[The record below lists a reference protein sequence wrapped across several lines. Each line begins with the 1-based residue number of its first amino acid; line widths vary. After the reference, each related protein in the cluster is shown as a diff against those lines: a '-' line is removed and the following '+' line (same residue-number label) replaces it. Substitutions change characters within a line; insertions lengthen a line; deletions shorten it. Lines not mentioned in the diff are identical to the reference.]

1 MKQGSNKITSKVI
14 LWRGKQKTLYVTLG
28 YVKITISDIN
38 CILKN
43 LKRDN
48 SRSEKNIKRGIG
60 LYSFIT

>member
-1 MKQGSNKITSKVI
+1 MKQGNDKITSKVT
-14 LWRGKQKTLYVTLG
+14 LWGGKQKTLCVTLG